1 MLLTLQ
7 LGVSQLRRDV
17 QDIKLTQGVDRAT
30 ILNQLQIMNKNM
42 KRLSNQ
48 PARMLTA
55 AAGRRDEN
63 LNLLAGVVVGH
74 VEINDPQLQV
84 FQPCQEIY
92 TNYGG
97 VHPWNWRKKGGL

>member
-42 KRLSNQ
+42 KRLKE
-48 PARMLTA
+48 PRA
-55 AAGRRDEN
+55 
-63 LNLLAGVVVGH
+63 LA
-74 VEINDPQLQV
+74 
-84 FQPCQEIY
+84 
-92 TNYGG
+92 
-97 VHPWNWRKKGGL
+97 